1 MKNFSFVVLLLS
13 TIIWGC
19 DKSASTTATS
29 GGKQVAGRI
38 VYVNTDTLL
47 NQYDYYKDVAKA
59 SDNKRFRLETD
70 ISNKAKNF
78 QNKVAFFQQK
88 VQQGGMTQEQGQTAQ
103 AQLQQEEQSI
113 MAFRDKAAQDL
124 AKEEAKKT
132 EDILNNIQAFLKDF
146 NAGDKYDMVIGY
158 SKGGGVLYA
167 KEDLDITKAVLE
179 GLNKKYADDKKS
191 GKVKADT
198 TAAKK

>member
-13 TIIWGC
+13 VIIWGC
-19 DKSASTTATS
+19 DKSASTTTAS
-29 GGKQVAGRI
+29 GKQVAGRI
-38 VYVNTDTLL
+38 VFVNTDTLL

-59 SDNKRFRLETD
+59 SENKRFRLETD
-70 ISNKAKNF
+70 IANKAKNF

-103 AQLQQEEQSI
+103 AQLQQEEQTI

-124 AKEEAKKT
+124 GKEEAKHT
-132 EDILNNIQAFLKDF
+132 EEILNNIQDFLKTF

-167 KEDLDITKAVLE
+167 KEDLDITKSVLE

-198 TAAKK
+198 TTAAKK

>member
-13 TIIWGC
+13 VIIWGC
-19 DKSASTTATS
+19 DKSASTTTSS

-47 NQYDYYKDVAKA
+47 NQYDYYKDVSKA
-59 SDNKRFRLETD
+59 SENKRFRLETD
-70 ISNKAKNF
+70 IANKAKNF

-88 VQQGGMTQEQGQTAQ
+88 VQQGGMSQEQGQTAQ
-103 AQLQQEEQSI
+103 AQLQQEEQAI

-124 AKEEAKKT
+124 AKEDGKKT
-132 EDILNNIQAFLKDF
+132 EDILNSIQAFLKEF

-158 SKGGGVLYA
+158 SKGGGVLFA

>member
-1 MKNFSFVVLLLS
+1 MKNLFFVVLLLS
-13 TIIWGC
+13 IITWGC
-19 DKSASTTATS
+19 DKSTSTS
-29 GGKQVAGRI
+29 SSSGKQVAGRI

-47 NQYDYYKDVAKA
+47 NQYDYYKDVVK
-59 SDNKRFRLETD
+59 SSENKRFRLETD

-103 AQLQQEEQSI
+103 SQLQQEEQAI
-113 MAFRDKAAQDL
+113 MAFRDKSAQDL
-124 AKEEAKKT
+124 SKEDAKKT
-132 EDILNNIQAFLKDF
+132 EDILNNIQAYLKEF

-167 KEDLDITKAVLE
+167 KEDLDITTAVLK
-179 GLNKKYADDKKS
+179 GLNKKYAEDKES
-191 GKVKADT
+191 GKIKADT
-198 TAAKK
+198 TTVQK

>member
-1 MKNFSFVVLLLS
+1 MKNLSIVVLLLS
-13 TIIWGC
+13 VIAWGC
-19 DKSASTTATS
+19 DKSASTSTPS
-29 GGKQVAGRI
+29 GKQVAGRI

-47 NQYDYYKDVAKA
+47 NQYDYYKDVVK
-59 SDNKRFRLETD
+59 SSENKRFRLETD

-103 AQLQQEEQSI
+103 AQLQQEEQAI
-113 MAFRDKAAQDL
+113 MAFRDKSAQDL
-124 AKEEAKKT
+124 AKEDAKKT
-132 EDILNNIQAFLKDF
+132 EDILNNIQAYLKEF
-146 NAGDKYDMVIGY
+146 NAGDKFDMVIGY

-167 KEDLDITKAVLE
+167 KEDLDITKSVLE
-179 GLNKKYADDKKS
+179 GLNKKYAEDKKL

-198 TAAKK
+198 TAKK

>member
-1 MKNFSFVVLLLS
+1 MKNFFFVVLLLS
-13 TIIWGC
+13 VIIWGC
-19 DKSASTTATS
+19 DKSASTTTS
-29 GGKQVAGRI
+29 AGKQVAGRI

-47 NQYDYYKDVAKA
+47 NNYDYYKDVSKA
-59 SDNKRFRLETD
+59 SENKRFRLETD
-70 ISNKAKNF
+70 IANKAKTF

-113 MAFRDKAAQDL
+113 VAFRDKAAQEL
-124 AKEEAKKT
+124 SKEDAKKT
-132 EDILNNIQAFLKDF
+132 EDILNNIQAFLKEF

-198 TAAKK
+198 TTVKK

>member
-1 MKNFSFVVLLLS
+1 MKNFSIVALLLS
-13 TIIWGC
+13 VIIWGC
-19 DKSASTTATS
+19 DKSASTATA

-47 NQYDYYKDVAKA
+47 NQYDYYKDIVK
-59 SDNKRFRLETD
+59 SSENKRFRLETD
-70 ISNKAKNF
+70 IANKAKNF

-113 MAFRDKAAQDL
+113 MAYRDKAAQDL
-124 AKEEAKKT
+124 AKEDGKKT
-132 EDILNNIQAFLKDF
+132 EDVLNNIQSFLKEF

-158 SKGGGVLYA
+158 SKGGGVLFA

-198 TAAKK
+198 TASK

>member
-13 TIIWGC
+13 VIIWGC
-19 DKSASTTATS
+19 DKSASTTTS
-29 GGKQVAGRI
+29 GAKQVAGRI

-47 NQYDYYKDVAKA
+47 NQYDYYKDMSKA
-59 SDNKRFRLETD
+59 SENKRFRLETD
-70 ISNKAKNF
+70 IANKAKNF

-113 MAFRDKAAQDL
+113 MAYRDKAAQDL
-124 AKEEAKKT
+124 AKEDGKKT
-132 EDILNNIQAFLKDF
+132 EDILNNIQAFLKEF

-167 KEDLDITKAVLE
+167 KEDLDITKSVLE

-191 GKVKADT
+191 GKIKADT

>member
-1 MKNFSFVVLLLS
+1 
-13 TIIWGC
+13 
-19 DKSASTTATS
+19 
-29 GGKQVAGRI
+29 VAGRI

-47 NQYDYYKDVAKA
+47 NQYDYYKDVVK
-59 SDNKRFRLETD
+59 SSENKRFRLETD
-70 ISNKAKNF
+70 IANKAKNF

-113 MAFRDKAAQDL
+113 MAYRDKAAQDL
-124 AKEEAKKT
+124 AKEDGKKT
-132 EDILNNIQAFLKDF
+132 EDVLNNIQAFLKEF

-158 SKGGGVLYA
+158 SKGGGVLFA

-179 GLNKKYADDKKS
+179 GLKKKYADEKKS
-191 GKVKADT
+191 GKVKVDKT
-198 TAAKK
+198 ESK

>member
-1 MKNFSFVVLLLS
+1 MKNLFFVVLLLS
-13 TIIWGC
+13 IITWGC
-19 DKSASTTATS
+19 DKSTSTS
-29 GGKQVAGRI
+29 SSSGKQVAGRI

-47 NQYDYYKDVAKA
+47 NQYDYYKDVVK
-59 SDNKRFRLETD
+59 SSENKRFRLETD

-103 AQLQQEEQSI
+103 SQLQQEEQAI
-113 MAFRDKAAQDL
+113 MAFRDKSAQDL
-124 AKEEAKKT
+124 SKEDAKKT
-132 EDILNNIQAFLKDF
+132 EDILNNIQAYLKEF

-167 KEDLDITKAVLE
+167 KEDLDITTAVLE
-179 GLNKKYADDKKS
+179 GLNKKYAKDKES
-191 GKVKADT
+191 GKIKADT
-198 TAAKK
+198 TTVQK